1 MSTDIKQWAPV
12 GLFIYKRP
20 EHTRRAIVSLQACDG
35 AQSSP
40 LYVFADGPKTE
51 AEVPAV
57 QATRTIAR
65 ELLGRSAVFVEQ
77 ERNRGLANSII
88 AGMTKLCDQY
98 GTVIAVEEDLVLAR
112 SFLRFLNEGL
122 ERYLDQ
128 PQVMQ
133 VSGHIVDVPPSFAHR
148 GEAPASSSHSAR
160 GPRRPGN
167 APATF
172 FHPAAIGWRE
182 RPVHRARMQAI
193 QTLVGGQRRMFACS
207 RTDERGDRLL
217 AIRWD
222 HTVAGRRRPSPP
234 STADPGAVRGFD
246 GSCTLRRIVLGTQ
259 ISRVQREMGLL
270 DAEPRAL

>member
-1 MSTDIKQWAPV
+1 MSTSFRRAIAAGLVAQFAVGCPRATIGERLEPPLLQQPRAEVSTDIKQWAPV

-88 AGMTKLCDQY
+88 AGTTKLCDQY

-122 ERYLDQ
+122 DRYRDQ

-133 VSGHIVDVPPSFAHR
+133 VSGHIVDVPSSFAHR
-148 GEAPASSSHSAR
+148 ESRPLLPLTSSWGWATWKRAWVFFDQLRSGGASDCSTE
-160 GPRRPGN
+160 RRRSDSTSVAG
-167 APATF
+167 T
-172 FHPAAIGWRE
+172 
-182 RPVHRARMQAI
+182 
-193 QTLVGGQRRMFACS
+193 TTFACS
-207 RTDERGDRLL
+207 RDR
-217 AIRWD
+217 
-222 HTVAGRRRPSPP
+222 
-234 STADPGAVRGFD
+234 
-246 GSCTLRRIVLGTQ
+246 
-259 ISRVQREMGLL
+259 
-270 DAEPRAL
+270 